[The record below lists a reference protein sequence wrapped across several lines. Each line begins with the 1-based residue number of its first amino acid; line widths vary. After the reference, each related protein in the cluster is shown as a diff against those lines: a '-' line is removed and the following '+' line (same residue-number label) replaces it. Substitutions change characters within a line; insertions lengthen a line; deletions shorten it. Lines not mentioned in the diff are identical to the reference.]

1 MTRRITTKSERLVA
15 RYQLCNQVTRQPP
28 HALSAV
34 ALCSSRRPPRYNADS
49 TKRLLELEARRLE
62 VAGDVIEIG
71 VFRNR
76 DD

>member
-15 RYQLCNQVTRQPP
+15 WYQLCNQVTRQPCLP
-28 HALSAV
+28 Q
-34 ALCSSRRPPRYNADS
+34 SRYA
-49 TKRLLELEARRLE
+49 
-62 VAGDVIEIG
+62 VAGDVIDIA